1 MSKGNRPKAR
11 RPSRF
16 KDSVTGATYTKSAA
30 NAKAVKAAADYA
42 TANPKKAFYI

>member
-1 MSKGNRPKAR
+1 MSKGNRAKAK

-16 KDSVTGATYTKSAA
+16 KDSVTGETYTKATV
-30 NAKAVKAAADYA
+30 NAKATKAAANYA